1 MQRDNSQRFR
11 GPDLGSRPFILKCII
26 WFCFVG
32 SNCKLATIGNYYL
45 QQLLSVHYL
54 SVGLFVCLYVCL
66 YVCLTICPFVYCLP
80 VCLYL
85 HHCPVILTTQLT
97 LGCGRPVEVF
107 SKAGSSRPA
116 RLWANSKSSSL
127 YSLVERGPKGSSG
140 SLISRWADSS
150 EPSTLGATRKRQVQI
165 IYHLFMKL
173 SLPGYKYQ
181 NNELEEA
188 SVIFVAGFLLQYS
201 RSNRKDTRA
210 SIFTY
215 HYKKPYVR

>member
-1 MQRDNSQRFR
+1 MVLLCWEQ
-11 GPDLGSRPFILKCII
+11 
-26 WFCFVG
+26 
-32 SNCKLATIGNYYL
+32 L
-45 QQLLSVHYL
+45 QISYNWQLSSAIAPICLSVCS
-54 SVGLFVCLYVCL
+54 SVCMS
-66 YVCLTICPFVYCLP
+66 VCLTICPFVCCLP

-85 HHCPVILTTQLT
+85 HHCPVILTYQLT

-116 RLWANSKSSSL
+116 RLCANSRSSSL

-150 EPSTLGATRKRQVQI
+150 EPSTLAATRKRQEQI

-181 NNELEEA
+181 NNELEEI
-188 SVIFVAGFLLQYS
+188 SVIFMVGLLW
-201 RSNRKDTRA
+201 
-210 SIFTY
+210 
-215 HYKKPYVR
+215 